1 MKKQQQTMLHLER
14 VGTIGRLASGVTH
27 DLGNMITSLRE
38 AEYQLSQHSASPELR
53 ETFTLG
59 LAHVEK
65 LLGTLKTLQ
74 DFAHAGKLEI
84 ARAPTDPADVV
95 RDAITISRMD
105 LHFRLRK
112 LVVDV
117 APSLPPLQADRL
129 KLSQA
134 LVNLIQNAVRA
145 TGRDAAIRI
154 IASPLPGG
162 GLELAVE
169 DDGPGVDP
177 ELRPR
182 LFQPFATGKNSEGLG
197 MGLYMA
203 RLIVESHG
211 GRIRLVDRPQGTR
224 FELHIPSIAQ
234 TSTA

>member
-1 MKKQQQTMLHLER
+1 M
-14 VGTIGRLASGVTH
+14 
-27 DLGNMITSLRE
+27 
-38 AEYQLSQHSASPELR
+38 
-53 ETFTLG
+53 
-59 LAHVEK
+59 
-65 LLGTLKTLQ
+65 
-74 DFAHAGKLEI
+74 
-84 ARAPTDPADVV
+84 
-95 RDAITISRMD
+95 
-105 LHFRLRK
+105 
-112 LVVDV
+112 
-117 APSLPPLQADRL
+117 PPLQADRL

-154 IASPLPGG
+154 IASPLPEG

>member
-1 MKKQQQTMLHLER
+1 M
-14 VGTIGRLASGVTH
+14 V
-27 DLGNMITSLRE
+27 TSLRE

-65 LLGTLKTLQ
+65 ILSTLKTLQ

-84 ARAPTDPADVV
+84 ARAPADPADVV
-95 RDAITISRMD
+95 RDAVTISRMD
-105 LHFRLRK
+105 LHFRLRR

-117 APSLPPLQADRL
+117 APDLPPLQADRL

-134 LVNLIQNAVRA
+134 LVNLIQNAVQA
-145 TGRDAAIRI
+145 TGKDATVRI
-154 IASPLPGG
+154 VARPADGG
-162 GLELAVE
+162 VELAVE
-169 DDGPGVDP
+169 DDGPGVDA

-182 LFQPFATGKNSEGLG
+182 LFQPFASGKGSPGLG

-211 GRIRLVDRPQGTR
+211 GSIRLVDLPGGGAR
-224 FELHIPSIAQ
+224 FELLLPNSPPPSPAA
-234 TSTA
+234 TPT